1 MAWGPFAIFSCP
13 AAYAI
18 AAGITEGKT
27 VKDIEN
33 TYDGAI
39 REFDNMRRSI
49 DGIGAKTRALVDR
62 VNFDKSKMTGI
73 RSQLD
78 IANRDG
84 RLFVKL
90 TDLFFNRFKSSLS
103 DLLGK
108 CQAYLSA

>member
-1 MAWGPFAIFSCP
+1 MAAGPFAIFTCP

-33 TYDGAI
+33 RYDGAI
-39 REFDNMRRSI
+39 REFDNMRRTI
-49 DGIGAKTRALVDR
+49 DVIGAKTGSLVDR
-62 VNFDKSKMTGI
+62 VKTDKNRMTEI

-78 IANRDG
+78 NTDRNG
-84 RLFVKL
+84 RLFVKF
-90 TDLFFNRFKSSLS
+90 THVFFDRFKNSLS